1 MHQYIRKVLCNLYR
15 NSIILCLYIQPVRF
29 MFNNYNNK
37 ETAAFTTRNILY
49 ILFAEATLLILA
61 ISDMKENMVISDYDV
76 LNLHTIL

>member
-1 MHQYIRKVLCNLYR
+1 
-15 NSIILCLYIQPVRF
+15 